1 VIGLRPVCFPGSA
14 WRYSSNA
21 LLGYTEMVARLEAE
35 ERRLE
40 RAVQVA
46 FQPRFCQHWS
56 TSNQELRRKRKRWA
70 FLFLPGRTKHPCKV
84 NRTA

>member
-40 RAVQVA
+40 RAVQVITCFPA
-46 FQPRFCQHWS
+46 SLLSPLEHL
-56 TSNQELRRKRKRWA
+56 E
-70 FLFLPGRTKHPCKV
+70 PG
-84 NRTA
+84 ASS